1 MRYAKL
7 SCVLNLIL
15 VIYSKASQLTY
26 SLIGTLAMARRVI
39 HMNKFCPSFC
49 LEVFFELAIQFFL
62 ELNMVLGTH
71 AVLCMTEPHLLKTM
85 LSPKMGKIG
94 QAQGSLDVYLRKFS
108 FFSQFYNFFSV
119 WSIMKVYITVI
130 AICLNK
136 FHIWVNSGS

>member
-15 VIYSKASQLTY
+15 IIYSKASQLTY

-39 HMNKFCPSFC
+39 HMNKFSPSFC

-62 ELNMVLGTH
+62 ELNMVFGAH
-71 AVLCMTEPHLLKTM
+71 VVLCMTEPHFLKTM
-85 LSPKMGKIG
+85 LGPKMGKID
-94 QAQGSLDVYLRKFS
+94 QAQGSLNVCIRKFS
-108 FFSQFYNFFSV
+108 FFSQFYSFFSV

-130 AICLNK
+130 AICYNK
-136 FHIWVNSGS
+136 FHIWENSGS